1 MNESKSNFSSTLS
14 RLLKNL
20 PLIEQDVREMY
31 DCEEMF
37 EEIELHK
44 SSLLFALGVGDLMK
58 AYLEATS
65 LEQNYIDIL
74 TT

>member
-1 MNESKSNFSSTLS
+1 MNESQSNFSSTLC

-44 SSLLFALGVGDLMK
+44 SSLMFALEWV
-58 AYLEATS
+58 
-65 LEQNYIDIL
+65 I
-74 TT
+74 

>member
-44 SSLLFALGVGDLMK
+44 SSLSFALGVGDLMK

-65 LEQNYIDIL
+65 LEQHYIDIL